1 MSVCLL
7 PIFPPVSSF
16 QGFFFSVFSTVGRGH
31 KVWLSKF
38 SPHFCSL
45 PKHKA
50 SISGFSAPSQLVQ
63 VHLQQ
68 LDPEGTVEVEQNAPA
83 PRSHFRFRRGFFLV
97 GPKKIVEELVEDWM
111 DWKCWL
117 CSDNLTQDA
126 RMPGCQPPRMTTNRQ
141 THFFRIRNPQL
152 LGPSW
157 LPRLH
162 PGAQVSWSEI
172 VGALGFVD
180 LEKEELW
187 RSWKLDAINQISGC
201 FFVKVSSFGL
211 GILSRNI
218 VEIAE

>member
-1 MSVCLL
+1 LL
-7 PIFPPVSSF
+7 FLHSRGSRWNLKHVSFSF
-16 QGFFFSVFSTVGRGH
+16 ANLLSRFQFSGLFFFSVILTLGRGH

-38 SPHFCSL
+38 SVPYFCSL

-50 SISGFSAPSQLVQ
+50 SISGFSAPFQLVQ

-111 DWKCWL
+111 DWNCWL

-126 RMPGCQPPRMTTNRQ
+126 RMPTTQ
-141 THFFRIRNPQL
+141 DDDLLHFFRIRNPQL

-162 PGAQVSWSEI
+162 LPGEL
-172 VGALGFVD
+172 VGDCWGLGFVD
-180 LEKEELW
+180 LEKQELC
-187 RSWKLDAINQISGC
+187 RSWRNQMQSTKSLVV
-201 FFVKVSSFGL
+201 FS
-211 GILSRNI
+211 
-218 VEIAE
+218 

>member
-1 MSVCLL
+1 MNRFSYIPEVQDGTSNMSALSFANLL
-7 PIFPPVSSF
+7 SRF
-16 QGFFFSVFSTVGRGH
+16 QFSGLFFFSVFSTLGRGR

-38 SPHFCSL
+38 SVPVFCSL

-50 SISGFSAPSQLVQ
+50 SISWVFCTLPIGPGAFATAGSGRNGGSGAECPSTS
-63 VHLQQ
+63 
-68 LDPEGTVEVEQNAPA
+68 E
-83 PRSHFRFRRGFFLV
+83 SSS
-97 GPKKIVEELVEDWM
+97 VEELVEDWM

-126 RMPGCQPPRMTTNRQ
+126 RMPGCQPPRMRTYYI
-141 THFFRIRNPQL
+141 FFRIRNPQL

-172 VGALGFVD
+172 VGALVFVD
-180 LEKEELW
+180 LEEEELW

-201 FFVKVSSFGL
+201 FS
-211 GILSRNI
+211 
-218 VEIAE
+218 